1 MIKCKNL
8 NKNFDDGEN
17 KNHILK
23 DISFEVVS
31 GDTLA
36 INGSSGSGK
45 STLLHILSGLEN
57 TSSGEIF
64 IDDTN
69 ISYLSEN
76 ELCKLRLE
84 KIGFIY
90 QFHHLI
96 KELDVYENI
105 SLPLLVKKTE
115 KGEIE
120 KKVNEIIEKVSL
132 NDRKNFQIDK
142 LSGGERQRVAIA
154 RAIINNPKIIFA
166 DEPTGNLD
174 SKNAKNVFSLLKDIA
189 NSNKSS
195 LIIATHDNGLTKMLD
210 KKIIIENGSI
220 HYV

>member
-23 DISFEVVS
+23 DISLEVVS

-57 TSSGEIF
+57 SSSGEIF
-64 IDDTN
+64 IDGTN

-189 NSNKSS
+189 NSNNSS